1 MTDTGPPA
9 EQHLR
14 PPGWYRVTRDGWV
27 RLCGPDEEPAELG
40 AAVPPLDLV
49 KVDHDVE
56 EVPLW

>member
-1 MTDTGPPA
+1 MTAPPP
-9 EQHLR
+9 EHIR

-27 RLCGPDEEPAELG
+27 YLCGPDEEPPEFG

-49 KVDHDVE
+49 KVDSGAE